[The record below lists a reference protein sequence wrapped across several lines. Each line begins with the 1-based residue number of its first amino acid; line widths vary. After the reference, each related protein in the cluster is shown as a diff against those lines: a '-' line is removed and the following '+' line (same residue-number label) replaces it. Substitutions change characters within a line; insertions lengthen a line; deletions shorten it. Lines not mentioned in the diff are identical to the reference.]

1 MNASRRNERRVVIT
15 GLGLIS
21 PLGNTPAALWEALS
35 ARRSGID
42 RLSFFPTDFFPMS
55 FGGEARGFTGAID
68 DFGPLEGEQ
77 KKAIRKGLKTIC
89 REAQMGIAAAQ
100 RAMFDAGLT
109 QGKFDPERTG
119 VVFGSDYMVSDPL
132 EFADPVR
139 NCVGPQGGFQY
150 ARWALDGLAKMNPLW
165 LLKYL
170 PNMPAAHLAI
180 YNDLRGPNN
189 SLTQREAS
197 SNLAIGEAFRYVARG
212 SADIIVTGA
221 TGTYVHPTK
230 TVQAVLQQELAGN
243 GAEPAQACRPFDRE
257 RTGMVLGEGA
267 GALVLESLESA
278 QARGA
283 TIYGEVLG
291 AASSTVLD
299 RNRVARR
306 GKALEHVLRGALRDA
321 GASPQ
326 DVGHLH
332 AHGVS
337 TRSGDKEE
345 AEAICA
351 VFGPPEKQPPVTAAK
366 SYFGNLGAGSGTI
379 ELIASLL
386 ALREGRLFP
395 ILNYQSPDPD
405 CPINAAASDAVQ
417 PGKSFLNVNV
427 SMQGQAACVLIGAA

>member
-1 MNASRRNERRVVIT
+1 MRNGRSERRVVIT

-21 PLGNTPAALWEALS
+21 PLGNTAASLWQALQTG
-35 ARRSGID
+35 RSGVD
-42 RLSFFPTDFFPMS
+42 RLTFFPADYFPMS
-55 FGGEARGFTGAID
+55 FAGEARCFTGAID

-109 QGKFDPERTG
+109 QGKFDPQRTG
-119 VVFGSDYMVSDPL
+119 SVFGSDYMVSDPQ

-139 NCVGPQGGFQY
+139 QCRGPEGTFQY
-150 ARWALDGLAKMNPLW
+150 SRWALEGLPKMNPLW

-197 SNLAIGEAFRYVARG
+197 ANLAIGEAMRYIARG
-212 SADIIVTGA
+212 SADIIISGA

-230 TVQAVLQQELAGN
+230 TIQVTLQQELAGN
-243 GAEPAQACRPFDRE
+243 GAEPAQASRPFDRN
-257 RTGMVLGEGA
+257 RSGMVLGEGA
-267 GALVLESLESA
+267 GAIVLESLESA
-278 QARGA
+278 QQRGA
-283 TIYGEVLG
+283 TIYGELLG
-291 AASSTVLD
+291 AASATVLD

-306 GKALEHVLRGALRDA
+306 GQALENVMRGALRDA
-321 GASPQ
+321 GATPQ
-326 DVGHLH
+326 EVGHIH

-337 TRSGDKEE
+337 THSGDREE
-345 AEAICA
+345 ARAIA
-351 VFGPPEKQPPVTAAK
+351 ALFGPPAKQPPVTAAK
-366 SYFGNLGAGSGTI
+366 SYFGNLGAGSGVI

-386 ALREGRLFP
+386 ALRHGELFGV
-395 ILNYQSPDPD
+395 LNYQTPDPE
-405 CPINAAASDAVQ
+405 CPVAVAKQ
-417 PGKSFLNVNV
+417 GSSPGKTFLSANVT
-427 SMQGQAACVLIGAA
+427 MQGQASCVYVGGWN